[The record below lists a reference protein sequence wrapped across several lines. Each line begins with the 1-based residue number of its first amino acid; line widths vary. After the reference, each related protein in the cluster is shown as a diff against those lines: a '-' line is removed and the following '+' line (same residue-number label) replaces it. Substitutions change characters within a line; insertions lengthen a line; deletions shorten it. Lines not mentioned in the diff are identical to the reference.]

1 MIWRAR
7 LLLVFVGLVTAMAA
21 SAAELNTIKS
31 AVHGV
36 TMVVTPQVKPG
47 PGVDFKIV
55 IDTHSQDLGDDFLKS
70 AVLVDSAGNR
80 YTPIAW
86 DGAGPGGHHREGVL
100 RFAPLP
106 ATSSLELQVTR
117 AKEESPRTFRWQLQ

>member
-1 MIWRAR
+1 MIWPTR
-7 LLLVFVGLVTAMAA
+7 LLLVLTGLVTAIAV
-21 SAAELNTIKS
+21 SAAQLNTIKS
-31 AVHGV
+31 AANGV
-36 TMVVTPQVKPG
+36 TMVVAPQIKPG
-47 PGVDFKIV
+47 AGVDFTIV
-55 IDTHSQDLGDDFLKS
+55 VDTHSQDLSDDFLKS
-70 AVLVDSAGNR
+70 AVLIDSAGNR
-80 YTPIAW
+80 YAPIAW